1 MVDPHGICRDVTGV
15 GKWGNGDV
23 EVYMEHTSDVDN
35 VMEIVEQSYRSQ
47 VDD

>member
-1 MVDPHGICRDVTGV
+1 MSGFYTEADYE
-15 GKWGNGDV
+15 NS
-23 EVYMEHTSDVDN
+23 MEHTSDVDN